1 MLKKRFAKLTAIA
14 CIGALA
20 LCMLAACA
28 NQAQT
33 AEQQKQAANR
43 AYMSSINKI
52 AAELQTEMNGLS
64 TSIAAGDKVTIVS
77 KAKDALA
84 VLDKIE
90 KLDVPEALADV
101 HEHYAAGCASLREA
115 LEGYVDLYAN
125 GSSMSNASYSSRLS
139 EIQDL
144 YNAGLAELKKA
155 DEVAAGKE

>member
-1 MLKKRFAKLTAIA
+1 MFKKRFAKLTVIA
-14 CIGALA
+14 CIGALVV
-20 LCMLAACA
+20 CMLAACA

-33 AEQQKQAANR
+33 AEQQQQAANR

-52 AAELQTEMNGLS
+52 ASELKEEMNGLS
-64 TSIAAGDKVTIVS
+64 VSIAAGDKVTIVS
-77 KAKDALA
+77 KAKDALF

-101 HEHYAAGCASLREA
+101 HEHYVAGCASLREA

-125 GSSMSNASYSSRLS
+125 GSGMSNASYSSKLS
-139 EIQDL
+139 EIQNL